1 MPADR
6 AGATVYIDDVT
17 PVPGAHTGTLDTLG
31 QCLFT
36 TVSTRVALPQSY
48 VRVTAA
54 GFRPYEQHL
63 EMPAGDADGN
73 FQIRIGIPADP
84 ARPQDLIL
92 PDLTPIVTAPP
103 SPPPPPPL
111 PLRPNPAQQQTS
123 IGMPTTRHTRAQ
135 LADIQT
141 NLMLFVG
148 DLPELTP
155 HFIDQPNG
163 PGYDARFHM
172 RNRGGNGAT
181 PHGLVSGQWMWT
193 VTLPLY
199 PESLWPLLFKQAK
212 EKFGCTHWVL
222 HVVQPPTEWYHGV
235 FSTAGVD
242 WPAATMRAHAALL
255 AAGLIPICAGVST
268 DQPLVTGFDG
278 KSALVA
284 MTDWDD
290 FDTADCQIDAIAK
303 AFPNALLYYERP
315 GPDATR
321 ISPKPD
327 ACSTVQPN
335 DGNGGAWLRS
345 VQQRCPNF
353 MGVLY
358 EVNIWEGLQRC
369 VDELK
374 RCHPFWRDVQEVR
387 FETNTYEL
395 FWQGGDP
402 HAFIALED
410 QLQAACPWLR
420 GYGSG
425 GTPHPAPG
433 DDPASGDLRP
443 GDAFAF
449 DLAVQH
455 RGPAFTSWP
464 ATTAITRLE
473 LRTTGVHVEFS
484 KKDGDGRWP
493 DVIPHGWDGP
503 LQYCL
508 GMAMQIDGVWHVSAP
523 IQFWH
528 GLDASGGNVG
538 DSAPRDNGI
547 RGTVHG
553 DWFYSGEW
561 GALQRQPVAGEPVGF
576 FVVAGNVRGVDDA
589 VSVRERSNVVVV
601 PFPDAHGA
609 VFGKRT

>member
-1 MPADR
+1 
-6 AGATVYIDDVT
+6 
-17 PVPGAHTGTLDTLG
+17 
-31 QCLFT
+31 
-36 TVSTRVALPQSY
+36 
-48 VRVTAA
+48 
-54 GFRPYEQHL
+54 
-63 EMPAGDADGN
+63 
-73 FQIRIGIPADP
+73 
-84 ARPQDLIL
+84 
-92 PDLTPIVTAPP
+92 
-103 SPPPPPPL
+103 
-111 PLRPNPAQQQTS
+111 
-123 IGMPTTRHTRAQ
+123 MPTTRHTRAQ

-155 HFIDQPNG
+155 HFIDQPNS

-181 PHGLVSGQWMWT
+181 PHGLVGGQWMWT

-609 VFGKRT
+609 VFGKKT